1 MAQSVERRIGS
12 AEVTGPIPVASLAG
26 KKAVILDHKSRVTA
40 FLVAGIRKKLPV
52 AGSGGA
58 GILSETTE
66 KHIEKL
72 HPVRIPVCFSV
83 VSEILLRR
91 KKGDY
96 LCTRVFLWNWQAEP

>member
-1 MAQSVERRIGS
+1 MRTAGIGY
-12 AEVTGPIPVASLAG
+12 ASYFFTLQ
-26 KKAVILDHKSRVTA
+26 R
-40 FLVAGIRKKLPV
+40 IRKKLPV

>member
-1 MAQSVERRIGS
+1 MQSLVPG
-12 AEVTGPIPVASLAG
+12 V
-26 KKAVILDHKSRVTA
+26 
-40 FLVAGIRKKLPV
+40 FLLPCIWKKLPV

>member
-1 MAQSVERRIGS
+1 MGGIHF
-12 AEVTGPIPVASLAG
+12 PPVSL
-26 KKAVILDHKSRVTA
+26 
-40 FLVAGIRKKLPV
+40 LVRSKTQTTWSHSELHCIRKKLPV